1 MAEKSKKL
9 FFRSFVSLA
18 LIVIIFL
25 QIDFRS
31 LAQVFLSVN
40 PVLFLLAG
48 LLFVAQQVLTAFSW
62 AILLRTKQNNLPFKK
77 VLEAH
82 IVGNFLG
89 TFMPSSLGYDVAR
102 VFRLSKHLA
111 RRVDAISSMFVC
123 RIIGLLVL
131 LLFAFGVSIPV
142 SQLDHD
148 ANTLGLVIGILAVF
162 LLTLGLLFNERFMR
176 TLGRLFDSTGLH
188 SIKEKL
194 RQVYLSI
201 REYSSQRAA
210 VLQVGLITLILQV
223 LGILF
228 IYFVGLSLGISV
240 PLMYYFIFIPIIV
253 VITLLPISVAGIGLR
268 EGSFVYFF
276 SHVGATEPQAL
287 SMSLLVFA
295 QTLLLALIGGIFYW
309 VSDDPVKRKVIAQA
323 FPADQQP

>member
-1 MAEKSKKL
+1 LTEKSKKL

-18 LIVIIFL
+18 LIVIIFVR
-25 QIDFRS
+25 IDFRS
-31 LAQVFLSVN
+31 LAQLFLSVN
-40 PVLFLLAG
+40 PLLFLLAG
-48 LLFVAQQVLTAFSW
+48 LLLVAQQALTAFSW
-62 AILLRTKQNNLPFKK
+62 GILLRTKQNNLPFKK

-102 VFRLSKHLA
+102 VFRLSKHLT

-123 RIIGLLVL
+123 RAIGLLVL
-131 LLFAFGVSIPV
+131 LLFAFGVSLPI

-148 ANTLGLVIGILAVF
+148 AKTLWLVMGMLGVF
-162 LLTLGLLFNERFMR
+162 LLALGLLLNKRFIR
-176 TLGRLFDSTGLH
+176 TMGKLFDRIGLDGV
-188 SIKEKL
+188 KEKL

-201 REYSSQRAA
+201 LEYSSERVA
-210 VLQVGLITLILQV
+210 VLQVGLMTLVLQV
-223 LGILF
+223 IGILF
-228 IYFVGLSLGISV
+228 IYFVGLSLGVSV
-240 PLMYYFIFIPIIV
+240 PLVYFFIFIPIIA

-268 EGSFVYFF
+268 EGSFIYFF

-309 VSDDPVKRKVIAQA
+309 VDDDPIKRKVVAQA